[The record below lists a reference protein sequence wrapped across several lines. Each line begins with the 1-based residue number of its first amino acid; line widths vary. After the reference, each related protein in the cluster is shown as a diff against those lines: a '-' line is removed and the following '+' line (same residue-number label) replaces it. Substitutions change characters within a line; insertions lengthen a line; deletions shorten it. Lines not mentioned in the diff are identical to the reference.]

1 MTQPSQYEHAAVNV
15 FPDSLA
21 LTDDDQ
27 VLQITWDDAHISR
40 HRLDVLRAACPC
52 AHCQGHS
59 PEQSLNLTPTQFTN
73 IQLTDMAVVG
83 RYAYNLVF
91 SDGHNTGIYTL
102 KILYALPNSA

>member
-1 MTQPSQYEHAAVNV
+1 MTESYDRQAPET
-15 FPDSLA
+15 LA
-21 LTDDDQ
+21 LTGDNH
-27 VLQITWDDAHISR
+27 VLQINWDDAHVSR
-40 HRLDVLRAACPC
+40 HRLDALRAECPC

-59 PEQSLNLTPTQFTN
+59 PEQSLNLTPAQFAG

-102 KILYALPNSA
+102 KILYELPNSA